1 MPLTTLLILLVITI
15 VVLLAVIVYLLSRK
29 PHCKNLSKIGRYSIV
44 RELPSGGMSR
54 IFVGERPDKKHVI
67 IKIPVESRPL
77 IENITKFLEGG
88 AILSRLKHPH
98 IVGIEDY
105 GKVTIDNFPT
115 GFIALEYVE
124 GHSVDKLIIA
134 GKKFSMQ
141 DASLIISSV
150 ADALGL
156 CHKNGIYHR
165 DISPNNI
172 MVNYE
177 DNKIKT
183 VKLIDFG
190 IAKWHKEAKYT
201 TKDMMKEQ
209 YASPEQINFEP
220 LDSRRDIYSLGIV
233 YYELI
238 TGRRPYATW
247 DRKVVPP
254 SPAELG
260 LEIPEGIN
268 NLILKMLAFNKQDR
282 IQSMEEVVQAIGVAP
297 IGGPLYS
304 SMSGTG
310 SRAADTK

>member
-1 MPLTTLLILLVITI
+1 MLLTTFLVIAI
-15 VVLLAVIVYLLSRK
+15 VVLLGVVVYLLSRK

-67 IKIPVESRPL
+67 IKIPVESRPRK
-77 IENITKFLEGG
+77 ENITKFLEGG
-88 AILSRLKHPH
+88 VILSRLKHPH
-98 IVGIEDY
+98 IVGIEEY
-105 GKVTIDNFPT
+105 GKVTIYNFPT
-115 GFIALEYVE
+115 GFIALEYIE
-124 GHSVDKLIIA
+124 GHSLDKLIIA
-134 GKKFSMQ
+134 GRKFSMQ

-183 VKLIDFG
+183 IKLIDFG
-190 IAKWHKEAKYT
+190 IAKWHNKEAKYT
-201 TKDMMKEQ
+201 RKDMMKEQ

-220 LDSRRDIYSLGIV
+220 LDGRSDIYSLGIV

-238 TGRRPYATW
+238 TGRRPYTTW
-247 DRKVVPP
+247 DRKVAPP

-260 LEIPEGIN
+260 LKIPERIN
-268 NLILKMLAFNKQDR
+268 SLILKMLTINKEDR
-282 IQSMEEVVQAIGVAP
+282 IQSMEEVVQATGVVP

>member
-1 MPLTTLLILLVITI
+1 MPLTTLLIFLVIAI
-15 VVLLAVIVYLLSRK
+15 VVLLVIIVYLLARK
-29 PHCKNLSKIGRYSIV
+29 PHCKYLSKIGRYRILS
-44 RELPSGGMSR
+44 ELSSGGMSR
-54 IFVGERPDKKHVI
+54 IFVGERRDKKHVI
-67 IKIPVESRPL
+67 IKIPVESRPRK
-77 IENITKFLEGG
+77 ENIAKFLEGG

-98 IVGIEDY
+98 IVGIEEY
-105 GKVTIDNFPT
+105 GKVTVYNFPT

-124 GHSVDKLIIA
+124 GHSLDKLIIA
-134 GKKFSMQ
+134 GKKISIQ

-172 MVNYE
+172 MVNYA

-190 IAKWHKEAKYT
+190 IAKWHNKEGKYT
-201 TKDMMKEQ
+201 SKDMMKEL

-220 LDSRRDIYSLGIV
+220 LDGRSDIYSLGIV

-238 TGRRPYATW
+238 TGRKPYATW

-254 SPAELG
+254 CPAKLG

-268 NLILKMLAFNKQDR
+268 NLILKMLAFNKEDR

-297 IGGPLYS
+297 IGGPFYS
-304 SMSGTG
+304 SMSGSFQSG
-310 SRAADTK
+310 

>member
-1 MPLTTLLILLVITI
+1 MPLTTFLVIAI
-15 VVLLAVIVYLLSRK
+15 VVLLGVIVYLLARK
-29 PHCKNLSKIGRYSIV
+29 PHCKNLSKVGRYSII
-44 RELPSGGMSR
+44 RELPSGGMCR

-67 IKIPVESRPL
+67 IKIPVESRPQK
-77 IENITKFLEGG
+77 ENITKFLEEG

-98 IVGIEDY
+98 IVGIEEY

-124 GHSVDKLIIA
+124 GHSLDKLIKA

-156 CHKNGIYHR
+156 CHKSGIYHR

-172 MVNYE
+172 LVNYK
-177 DNKIKT
+177 DNKIKI

-220 LDSRRDIYSLGIV
+220 LDGRSDIYSLGIV

-254 SPAELG
+254 SPSELG

-268 NLILKMLAFNKQDR
+268 NLILKMLAFSKEDR
-282 IQSMEEVVQAIGVAP
+282 IQSMDEVVQAIGVVP
-297 IGGPLYS
+297 IGGPFYS
-304 SMSGTG
+304 SMSGSFQSG
-310 SRAADTK
+310 